1 MHRATGFA
9 LLLISSLLLGST
21 AQAQDWAGRGRLQGI
36 VTDQNKNPIAG
47 AKVTLYLAEEGQGPK
62 PLTTD
67 KKGRWSTLGLATG
80 TWTVIIEAE
89 GYKVAEGAARVI
101 AEGIGPGETLRVSL
115 NPIPK
120 ELIEASKAESPA
132 GMIERGN
139 ALMIE
144 RKFAE
149 ARAEY
154 EKAIAAIEDQASH
167 PAILR
172 GIVRTYYEEGK
183 KTEALAT
190 LQKALAIA
198 PDDQDSLRLIVTLL
212 LADGKEA
219 EAATYQARIIG
230 EFKVDP
236 NSLLNLGIQKF
247 NEGKTAEA
255 LSYFDRVIN
264 DNPALPDGYY
274 YRGLCY
280 LNQNKT
286 AEAKADF
293 LKLLELDPNHPRAA
307 EAKEFL
313 AAL

>member
-1 MHRATGFA
+1 MQRATVFA
-9 LLLISSLLLGST
+9 PLLVGLLLLGSSVE
-21 AQAQDWAGRGRLQGI
+21 AQDWAGRGRLQGI
-36 VTDQNKNPIAG
+36 VTDQDRNPIAG
-47 AKVTLYLAEEGQGPK
+47 AKVTLYLNAEGNGPK
-62 PLTTD
+62 PLITD

-80 TWTVIIEAE
+80 TWTVLIEAE
-89 GYKVAEGAARVI
+89 GFKIAEGAARVLS
-101 AEGIGPGETLRVSL
+101 EGIGPGETLRVSL

-120 ELIEASKAESPA
+120 ELIEATKAESPA

-139 ALMIE
+139 ALMME

-154 EKAIAAIEDQASH
+154 EKAIAAIEDTASH

-183 KTEALAT
+183 KAEAMET
-190 LQKALAIA
+190 LQRALTVA
-198 PDDQDSLRLIVTLL
+198 PDDQDSLKLIVTILL
-212 LADGKEA
+212 NDGKEA
-219 EAATYQARIIG
+219 EAAPYKARITG

-255 LSYFDRVIN
+255 LVYFEQVVA
-264 DNPALPDGYY
+264 DNPGLPDGYY

-293 LKLLELDPNHPRAA
+293 QKLLELDPNHPRAA
-307 EAKEFL
+307 EAKDFL